1 MHRIDRDL
9 KELFVA
15 LHTSGIWHDEKALS
29 DAVLKHE
36 PEEIL
41 AAYEAEKDAS
51 DFDLEQFFHAHFDFA
66 EDAAVVFVAHSSRTP
81 EEHINAL
88 WPYLHKRRDVAER
101 SSKIPLPYSYVVPG
115 GRFQEVYYWDSYFT
129 QIGLLVSG
137 KMPWVADLV
146 ANFDYLIQTLGHV
159 PNGNRTY
166 YESRSQPPFFA
177 LMVDGL
183 AQASEDPDAIYA
195 KHLDAL
201 KKELAF
207 WSTPERTRGGL
218 TRYYDR
224 ENGPRVEMFGT
235 DLEWLSHAEQR
246 PEFFRHLR
254 AACESGWDFSS
265 RWFEQGKGLES
276 IETLNL
282 CPVDLNC
289 LLYFLEDLLGR
300 ITGEKEYME
309 AAQRRK
315 LAVQEKMF
323 DPEKGFFDWQWDE
336 GQLRNE
342 HPSAAMMY
350 PLFLG
355 VATEAQAE
363 VVVAQMNI
371 HLLQAGGITTTPVF
385 SGQQWDA
392 PNGWAPL
399 QWVAFEGLRKY
410 GYDKEARE
418 VGERWLRTCEVVYKA
433 QGKFVEKYNVYE
445 PENLSA
451 GGEYDLQDGFGWSN
465 GVYLAMK
472 AALK

>member
-15 LHTSGIWHDEKALS
+15 LHTSGIWEDEKAIS
-29 DAVLKHE
+29 DAVLKVS

-41 AAYEAEKDAS
+41 AAYDAEKDAS

-66 EDAAVVFVAHSSRTP
+66 EDAAVGFKGDSLRSPEAHI
-81 EEHINAL
+81 EAL
-88 WPYLHKRRDVAER
+88 WPYLHKNADVPER
-101 SSKIPLPYSYVVPG
+101 SSKIPLPHSYVVPG

-129 QIGLLVSG
+129 QIGLIVSG
-137 KMPWVADLV
+137 KMEWVADLV

-183 AQASEDPDAIYA
+183 AQASDDPEAVYA

-201 KKELAF
+201 KKEYLF
-207 WSTPERTRGGL
+207 WSAPERTRDGL
-218 TRYYDR
+218 TRYYDE

-265 RWFEQGKGLES
+265 RWFDQGKGLES
-276 IETLNL
+276 IETLDL

-289 LLYFLEDLLGR
+289 LLFFMEALLGR
-300 ITGEKEYME
+300 ITGDRDYAE

-315 LAVQEKMF
+315 
-323 DPEKGFFDWQWDE
+323 
-336 GQLRNE
+336 
-342 HPSAAMMY
+342 SA
-350 PLFLG
+350 
-355 VATEAQAE
+355 
-363 VVVAQMNI
+363 I
-371 HLLQAGGITTTPVF
+371 
-385 SGQQWDA
+385 QQ
-392 PNGWAPL
+392 
-399 QWVAFEGLRKY
+399 K
-410 GYDKEARE
+410 
-418 VGERWLRTCEVVYKA
+418 
-433 QGKFVEKYNVYE
+433 NV
-445 PENLSA
+445 
-451 GGEYDLQDGFGWSN
+451 
-465 GVYLAMK
+465 
-472 AALK
+472 